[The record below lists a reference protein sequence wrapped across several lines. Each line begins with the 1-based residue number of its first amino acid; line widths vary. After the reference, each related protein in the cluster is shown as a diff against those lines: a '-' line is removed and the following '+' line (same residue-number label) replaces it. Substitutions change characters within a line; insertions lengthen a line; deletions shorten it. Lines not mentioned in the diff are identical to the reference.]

1 MEFLVLNIIISS
13 SIEFEERLLLQYM
26 INKGY

>member
-1 MEFLVLNIIISS
+1 MECLVLNIIISS
-13 SIEFEERLLLQYM
+13 TIEFEERLLLKYM